1 MNFSGVALSHL
12 CPKSMSYHFIRLSGL
27 CGKTSVA
34 REHRLLCK
42 LIRLLHQYDQC
53 DITNIA
59 QCRCRTRHT
68 IQLEAATRRNP
79 WAPDSRDW
87 TSSWDAT
94 VDEHGC
100 AVIPEFATWVADL
113 QRNEGKSQKA
123 AREWREEQESLRK
136 GADKDN
142 KENG

>member
-1 MNFSGVALSHL
+1 VGA
-12 CPKSMSYHFIRLSGL
+12 GL
-27 CGKTSVA
+27 EGLDV
-34 REHRLLCK
+34 
-42 LIRLLHQYDQC
+42 IM
-53 DITNIA
+53 
-59 QCRCRTRHT
+59 
-68 IQLEAATRRNP
+68 
-79 WAPDSRDW
+79 
-87 TSSWDAT
+87 DAT

-142 KENG
+142 KEKR

>member
-1 MNFSGVALSHL
+1 VGA
-12 CPKSMSYHFIRLSGL
+12 GL
-27 CGKTSVA
+27 EGLDV
-34 REHRLLCK
+34 
-42 LIRLLHQYDQC
+42 IM
-53 DITNIA
+53 
-59 QCRCRTRHT
+59 
-68 IQLEAATRRNP
+68 
-79 WAPDSRDW
+79 
-87 TSSWDAT
+87 DAT

-142 KENG
+142 KEKGKWIFDYFSFLVLPVRPVRLANSGLRGLALRQFGQFG